1 MAAGAPNEASGF
13 RAMNGNDLRS
23 AKTLPERLT
32 PPLAA
37 LWHVARGEWDRA
49 HTLVQDDDSAE
60 AAWVHAHL
68 HRVEGDEGNAGY
80 WYARARKPHASVSHD
95 EEWKQIADALLL
107 EGGL

>member
-1 MAAGAPNEASGF
+1 MDANE
-13 RAMNGNDLRS
+13 LKS
-23 AKTLPERLT
+23 AETMPGRLT

-37 LWHVARGEWDRA
+37 LWHTAKGEWDKA
-49 HTLVQDDDSAE
+49 HALVQDDGSAA

-80 WYARARKPHASVSHD
+80 WYARAGKPHAKASHD